1 MPILNEDETKIYNKW
16 VKGIAKGEQG
26 SPGVITV
33 DDIINRFRNRYGHE
47 APKVLPYPLNSILD
61 IMGNIFIQ
69 SSTLRNLL
77 GMALQYPIFKKDRI
91 KEEHVRSINMKLEK
105 IQDVLFSITDDLNK
119 IVDND

>member
-33 DDIINRFRNRYGHE
+33 DDIINRFRNRYNHE
-47 APKVLPYPLNSILD
+47 APKILPYPLSNILD
-61 IMGNIFIQ
+61 IMGNIFI
-69 SSTLRNLL
+69 SSSNLRNILS
-77 GMALQYPIFKKDRI
+77 MALQYPIFKKDRL
-91 KEEHVRSINMKLEK
+91 KEEHVSSINRKLEQ
-105 IQDVLFSITDDLNK
+105 IQNVLFSITEDLNK